1 MLGQVAAKLGL
12 KAVGAAGSALYG
24 AAGAVA
30 KTGQAF
36 GMAGK
41 ALAGSADSDSKQD
54 TQPSNVIVCNFGM
67 AGSAGRQ
74 RITGSGTLPAPKSVA
89 KPQVSAKT
97 PTKALLDT
105 VIKYLSSIDKT
116 LKSQIDFDRRAL
128 QEQTQVEREAII
140 ESKPSVTFSDLKDRL
155 SGLKSDVKDNVST
168 AATIAKFAL
177 VLGGAAALIASAL
190 DQKELDALKQNV
202 DQFKKT
208 FGWLGEIGSMIPA
221 GGIVGFLFGGKGLKG
236 RLIGGLVGILA
247 EAVATSIFNKA
258 TGQDATAEGG
268 GDNNAINAAALGGM
282 GYLGYRGVKAGIGL
296 SKSVSAIGSAKAGL
310 QASGSFAAKRAAV
323 RTVTADSAKT
333 GLAFLKGPMWK
344 RFLAFLVARGKTQL
358 VRKIEQRIAIALATG
373 AIAATGVGAVFGA
386 IGFLL
391 NLGFS
396 LYFMY
401 EVYQLWQEFTAS
413 DTADKAGVGDA
424 ELEKEISKPD
434 AAKVTASSIASTA
447 ISKSETGKPEEAQAF
462 FENKGWTKEQAA
474 GIVGNLVVESR
485 LKTDAVGDGGKAYG
499 IAQWHADRQMKFQQ
513 VYSKPIRQS
522 SFAEQLEFVNWEL
535 NNSEKAAG
543 EALRGATTADQAAA
557 IVDKKYERSAG
568 LHLSERVS
576 NANAIMA
583 GDYGKLS
590 TGGASGYSSATSDN
604 SISGMVNAGA
614 GKLGEVFGMLGSAIV
629 KPGVE
634 RSKFTP
640 STPNT
645 PERINNE
652 STKLQND
659 ITFGIKKE
667 KSKDNITMPAIS
679 AGKRRS
685 PGPTKSVSSM
695 DPNYGNI
702 DVLSKYLSHFRL
714 AA

>member
-41 ALAGSADSDSKQD
+41 ALAGSADNDSKQD
-54 TQPSNVIVCNFGM
+54 TQPSNVIVGNFGI

-74 RITGSGTLPAPKSVA
+74 RVTGGGTLPAPKTAA

-155 SGLKSDVKDNVST
+155 SGLKSDVKDNAST

-268 GDNNAINAAALGGM
+268 GDNTAINAAALGGM

-310 QASGSFAAKRAAV
+310 QASGSFAARRAAV
-323 RTVTADSAKT
+323 RTVAADSAKT

-344 RFLAFLVARGKTQL
+344 RFLAFLIARGKTQL

-373 AIAATGVGAVFGA
+373 AIAATGVGAAFGA

-434 AAKVTASSIASTA
+434 AIKATGSIPGAPAGPGNLPAIPADIGKILAAIRTNESGGNYGENSSKKGSSASGAYQFIDSTW
-447 ISKSETGKPEEAQAF
+447 KAQSA
-462 FENKGWTKEQAA
+462 AA
-474 GIVGNLVVESR
+474 GIGTEYPKAYMAPPEVQ
-485 LKTDAVGDGGKAYG
+485 DAVAANYVKNILKMPDVNGDVSKVPLVWFTGNARGAISASAQGVNAVTPQQVQDKFMKTYDGGKFA
-499 IAQWHADRQMKFQQ
+499 
-513 VYSKPIRQS
+513 S
-522 SFAEQLEFVNWEL
+522 S
-535 NNSEKAAG
+535 S
-543 EALRGATTADQAAA
+543 
-557 IVDKKYERSAG
+557 
-568 LHLSERVS
+568 
-576 NANAIMA
+576 
-583 GDYGKLS
+583 
-590 TGGASGYSSATSDN
+590 YSSSESAS
-604 SISGMVNAGA
+604 SGIGGMVSAGA
-614 GKLGEVFGMLGSAIV
+614 GKIGEVFGMLGSAIV

-640 STPNT
+640 SAPNT

-667 KSKDNITMPAIS
+667 KSKDNITMPTLS
-679 AGKRRS
+679 AGKPRS
-685 PGPTKSVSSM
+685 PSPIKSVSSM

>member
-1 MLGQVAAKLGL
+1 
-12 KAVGAAGSALYG
+12 
-24 AAGAVA
+24 
-30 KTGQAF
+30 
-36 GMAGK
+36 
-41 ALAGSADSDSKQD
+41 
-54 TQPSNVIVCNFGM
+54 
-67 AGSAGRQ
+67 
-74 RITGSGTLPAPKSVA
+74 
-89 KPQVSAKT
+89 
-97 PTKALLDT
+97 
-105 VIKYLSSIDKT
+105 
-116 LKSQIDFDRRAL
+116 
-128 QEQTQVEREAII
+128 
-140 ESKPSVTFSDLKDRL
+140 
-155 SGLKSDVKDNVST
+155 
-168 AATIAKFAL
+168 
-177 VLGGAAALIASAL
+177 
-190 DQKELDALKQNV
+190 V

-268 GDNNAINAAALGGM
+268 GDNTAINAAALGGM

-296 SKSVSAIGSAKAGL
+296 SKSVSAIGSAKTGL
-310 QASGSFAAKRAAV
+310 QASGSFAARRAAV
-323 RTVTADSAKT
+323 RTVAADSAKT

-344 RFLAFLVARGKTQL
+344 RFLAFLIARGKTQL

-373 AIAATGVGAVFGA
+373 AIAATGVGAAFGA

-434 AAKVTASSIASTA
+434 AIKATGSIPGAPAGPGNLPAIPADIGKILAAIRTNESGGNYGENSSKKGSSASGAYQFIDSTW
-447 ISKSETGKPEEAQAF
+447 KAQSA
-462 FENKGWTKEQAA
+462 AA
-474 GIVGNLVVESR
+474 GIGTEYPKAYMAPPEVQ
-485 LKTDAVGDGGKAYG
+485 DAVAANYVKNILKMPDVNGDVSKVPLVWFTGNARGAISASAQGVNAVTPQQVQDKFMKTYDGGKFA
-499 IAQWHADRQMKFQQ
+499 
-513 VYSKPIRQS
+513 S
-522 SFAEQLEFVNWEL
+522 S
-535 NNSEKAAG
+535 S
-543 EALRGATTADQAAA
+543 
-557 IVDKKYERSAG
+557 
-568 LHLSERVS
+568 
-576 NANAIMA
+576 
-583 GDYGKLS
+583 
-590 TGGASGYSSATSDN
+590 YSSSESAS
-604 SISGMVNAGA
+604 SGIGGMVSAGA
-614 GKLGEVFGMLGSAIV
+614 GKIGEVFGMLGSAIV

-640 STPNT
+640 SAPNT

-667 KSKDNITMPAIS
+667 KSKDNITMPTLS
-679 AGKRRS
+679 AGKPRS
-685 PGPTKSVSSM
+685 PSPTKSVSSM

>member
-24 AAGAVA
+24 AANAVA

-41 ALAGSADSDSKQD
+41 ALAGSAGDSKQN
-54 TQPSNVIVCNFGM
+54 TKPSNVIAGNFGM

-74 RITGSGTLPAPKSVA
+74 RVAGGGTLPGPKAVA
-89 KPQVSAKT
+89 KPQVTTKM
-97 PTKALLDT
+97 PTEALLNIT
-105 VIKYLSSIDKT
+105 VKYLTSIDKT
-116 LKSQIDFDRRAL
+116 LKSQIEFDRRSY
-128 QEQTQVEREAII
+128 QEQAQIEREAII
-140 ESKPSVTFSDLKDRL
+140 ESKPSATFSDIKDRL
-155 SGLKSDVKDNVST
+155 SGLKSDVRDNVST

-177 VLGGAAALIASAL
+177 VLGGAAALIASAM
-190 DQKELDALKQNV
+190 DQKQLDALKENV

-208 FGWLGEIGSMIPA
+208 FGWLGELGSMIPA

-258 TGQDATAEGG
+258 TGKGG
-268 GDNNAINAAALGGM
+268 TGDNTAINVAATGAM
-282 GYLGYRGVKAGIGL
+282 GYLGYK
-296 SKSVSAIGSAKAGL
+296 SAKAGFGL
-310 QASGSFAAKRAAV
+310 ARSVSTAEAARKGIQASGSFAARRAAV
-323 RTVTADSAKT
+323 RTVAADSAKT
-333 GLAFLKGPMWK
+333 GLSFLKGPMWK
-344 RFLAFLVARGKTQL
+344 KFLAFLVARGKTEL

-373 AIAATGVGAVFGA
+373 AIAATGVGAAFGA

-391 NLGFS
+391 NLGFN

-401 EVYQLWQEFTAS
+401 EVYQLWQQFTSS
-413 DTADKAGVGDA
+413 DNADKAGVGDA
-424 ELEKEISKPD
+424 ELEKEINNPD
-434 AAKVTASSIASTA
+434 ATKVAGTAAGSSAITA

-462 FENKGWTKEQAA
+462 FEGKGWTKEQAA

-499 IAQWHADRQMKFQQ
+499 IAQWHADRQDKFRQ
-513 VYSKPIRQS
+513 VYGKDIRQS

-535 NNSEKAAG
+535 NNTEKAAG
-543 EALRGATTADQAAA
+543 DSLRGATTADEAAA
-557 IVDKKYERSAG
+557 IVDKEYERSAG

-576 NANAIMA
+576 NANAIIA

-590 TGGASGYSSATSDN
+590 TGGASGYSSGSSDTG
-604 SISGMVNAGA
+604 ISGMVNAGA
-614 GKLGEVFGMLGSAIV
+614 SKMGELFGMLGSSVV
-629 KPGVE
+629 KPGV
-634 RSKFTP
+634 RRVDTP

-645 PERINNE
+645 SEQINNE

-667 KSKDNITMPAIS
+667 KSKDNITMPTIS
-679 AGKRRS
+679 AGKPRS
-685 PGPTKSVSSM
+685 PSPVKSVSSM

-702 DVLSKYLSHFRL
+702 DVLSTYLAHFKL